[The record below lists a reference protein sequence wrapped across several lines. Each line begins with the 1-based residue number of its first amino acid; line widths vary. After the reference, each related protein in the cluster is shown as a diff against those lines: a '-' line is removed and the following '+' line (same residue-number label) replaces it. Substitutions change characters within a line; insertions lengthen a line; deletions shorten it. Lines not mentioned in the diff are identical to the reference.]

1 MIRNKKISLL
11 ESFTLCLQNT
21 KNLKKKILNLNQ
33 KMVSQLLLKESNLL
47 ESKDKKSME
56 LSLKRHLNNLAWNLE
71 ALAKNLKNLMKMNLL
86 NKSLISYVQKIL
98 CMWMQSELITKRNSK
113 MDTCFSEETKQKNK
127 EIWT

>member
-56 LSLKRHLNNLAWNLE
+56 LFLKRHLSNLVCNLE
-71 ALAKNLKNLMKMNLL
+71 DLAKNLKNLMKMNLL